1 MAGADSNRK
10 EEIATMLEEQFYVPV
25 LRSPDHS
32 IEPVVG
38 QPFSPSSPL
47 VSPLFFDCTAEYSE
61 ITLNNALKTEKE
73 NL

>member
-10 EEIATMLEEQFYVPV
+10 EEISAMLEEQFYVPV

-32 IEPVVG
+32 IQPVVG
-38 QPFSPSSPL
+38 KPFSPSSPL
-47 VSPLFFDCTAEYSE
+47 VSCSVFDSTAVYSTV
-61 ITLNNALKTEKE
+61 TLNNAMKAQKE